1 MASRAVGS
9 ARSLSLSLCVV
20 LSVSGCLAM
29 ALVACGGSKSPAAPS
44 APTTPT
50 TPSTPTP
57 PSNNWSISG
66 QLVAYGNGRPIN
78 GAHLTSSSLGAADT
92 DGQGAFQFSGTSA
105 PTGSSARVS
114 IAASNYVTRE
124 ASLQWARGSRTGVA
138 LYLIPLAAPF
148 SMDFYRQ
155 LVRNTY
161 DAPATMEPLRRW
173 TDNPRFYVQTVDD
186 TGRPIEPEV
195 LALVVGT
202 IPRAVQSW
210 TGGKYSAVQIDQGV
224 EARPAATGWINVLFK
239 RDPKSTLCGQARVA
253 GNPGQITLWDDRCS
267 CGSIKVPA
275 AVVVHEMGHAMGF
288 WHVADRHS
296 VMYPT
301 DDGSCETGQLSTN
314 EQFHSALAY
323 TRSPGNVDPDSEP
336 TSTLFSL
343 PSDESTAPVVTCPAP
358 HRR

>member
-1 MASRAVGS
+1 
-9 ARSLSLSLCVV
+9 
-20 LSVSGCLAM
+20 M

-57 PSNNWSISG
+57 PPSNNWSISG
-66 QLVAYGNGRPIN
+66 QLVAYGNGRPIG
-78 GAHLTSSSLGAADT
+78 GAHLTSASLGAADT

-105 PTGSSARVS
+105 PAASSARVS

-124 ASLQWARGSRTGVA
+124 ASLQWARGARNGVA
-138 LYLIPLAAPF
+138 LDLIPLAAPF

-161 DAPATMEPLRRW
+161 DAPDKMEPLRRW
-173 TDNPRFYVQTVDD
+173 TDNPRFYVRTVDD
-186 TGRPIEPEV
+186 SGKPIEPEV

-202 IPRAVQSW
+202 IPRAVQAW
-210 TGGKYSAVQIDQGV
+210 TGGKFSAAQIDQGV
-224 EARPAATGWINVLFK
+224 EARPGATGWINVVFK
-239 RDPKSTLCGQARVA
+239 RDPKSPYCGQAYIA
-253 GNPGQITLWDDRCS
+253 ANPGEITFWDDRCS
-267 CGSIKVPA
+267 CGSVKVPG

-288 WHVADRHS
+288 WHVPDKHS

-343 PSDESTAPVVTCPAP
+343 PSDTSTTPVVTCPAP
-358 HRR
+358 RRR